1 MSEPIMRVAGLGAGY
16 GKATVLRDVAIDVPE
31 GEIVALLGS
40 NGAGKSTL
48 LKALAGL
55 LAPSAGSVTFAG
67 EDVTGAPTERLVR
80 AGVVMCPEGRQL
92 FPTMTVAENLRL
104 GSFLDRRRGSYA
116 SRLAEVTDLFP
127 ALAERLDEQA
137 GRLSGGQ
144 QQMVAIGRA
153 LMSQPRL
160 LLLDEPSLG
169 LAPLVLQEVFGA
181 VVNLRERGVT
191 TLIVEQ
197 NARLTLEYADR
208 GYVMERGKVT
218 LSGAS
223 AELLEDPR
231 VRDAYLGMNDPSVGS
246 KPTTEKE

>member
-1 MSEPIMRVAGLGAGY
+1 MSAPILSVEGLDAGY
-16 GKATVLRDVAIDVPE
+16 GKATVLRGVSIDVPE

-40 NGAGKSTL
+40 NGSGKSTL

-55 LAPSAGSVTFAG
+55 VAPSRGSVTFAG
-67 EDVTGAPTERLVR
+67 ADVTGAPTERLVR

-104 GSFLDRRRGSYA
+104 GYFLDRRRGDYA
-116 SRLAEVTDLFP
+116 ARLAEVMDHFP
-127 ALAERLDEQA
+127 ALKERLDEQA

-153 LMSQPRL
+153 LMAKPRL

-169 LAPLVLQEVFGA
+169 LAPLVLHEVFGA
-181 VVNLRERGVT
+181 VASLRERGVT

-223 AELLEDPR
+223 AQLLEDPR
-231 VRDAYLGMNDPSVGS
+231 VRNAYLGMTDPSVES
-246 KPTTEKE
+246 KSTTEKE